1 MRHLENGL
9 DAQAA
14 ADRAIEE
21 FGELTGSAAG
31 VIVLD
36 ESGAGSAYNSEG
48 MQTSVA
54 TAE

>member
-1 MRHLENGL
+1 M

-14 ADRAIEE
+14 ADLAIEE
-21 FGELTGSAAG
+21 FGELTGSSAG

-36 ESGAGSAYNSEG
+36 ESGAGSAFNSAA

-54 TAE
+54 ESDD